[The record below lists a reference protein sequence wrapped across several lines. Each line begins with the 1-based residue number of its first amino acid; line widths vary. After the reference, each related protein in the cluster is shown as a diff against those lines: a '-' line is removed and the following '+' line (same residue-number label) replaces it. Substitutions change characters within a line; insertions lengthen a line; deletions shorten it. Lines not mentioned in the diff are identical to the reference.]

1 MSTVPIQPDDGA
13 RSGDETTGRTVPLDL
28 ETPAF
33 DLQTPAQEPST
44 TWASAGPEAA
54 LEPDPRPGAAV
65 PPPLPPASVAQ
76 PTPPFQPAA
85 PAPPVPPAPPA
96 QPAQTWIE
104 GPHWTAIIM
113 GLACVA
119 MGGIALWQL
128 VSGQMIDWDRYGP
141 VVLGVVGLVMV
152 LAGTLGLIRRG
163 RTAGK
168 TRQHT

>member
-1 MSTVPIQPDDGA
+1 MNTVPIQPDDGA
-13 RSGDETTGRTVPLDL
+13 RPGDETTGRTEPL
-28 ETPAF
+28 

-44 TWASAGPEAA
+44 TWASADP
-54 LEPDPRPGAAV
+54 EPDPRPGPAV
-65 PPPLPPASVAQ
+65 PPPLPPAPVAQ
-76 PTPPFQPAA
+76 PTPPASPVSPASPTS
-85 PAPPVPPAPPA
+85 PASPMSPTPPT

-141 VVLGVVGLVMV
+141 VVLGVVGLLMV

-163 RTAGK
+163 RTAGES
-168 TRQHT
+168 RQRT